1 MKTADVLLTLPFHHL
16 YLDLAVAGLLAVLFW
31 RFNLSRWA
39 MEANRA
45 RAMRWRTRCHL
56 RPGPGLA
63 TWPELVY
70 QWGRL
75 AAAKRG
81 GRARP
86 GLAYRQRLL
95 ARPRHYA
102 IRLGRAQWGKRVL
115 GTMEAN
121 WLLLAP
127 PRKGKSGA
135 LADWILDWP
144 GAVIATSTRADLFT
158 NTAGARCRR
167 AVVHVFNPFGIGR
180 VPSTFG
186 WDPVAGCQDP
196 AEAFTRADA
205 LIGPRVGGT
214 GDMSFWQ
221 DKAALALSALLH
233 AAALSGRTV
242 LDIWDWANRSGDAIG
257 GSALAR
263 HPAASSVLRSVF
275 AEATREGRSPDSIRM
290 TMAKSLTWVAVPSV
304 AAMVAGPAARPFDA
318 ARFAAARETLYLVA
332 PGTQGVVIEPLF
344 RCFVD
349 FAQRQATLAGSRTPA
364 GKLDPPL
371 LLALDEVRQIVRVPL
386 DVWLADSAGK
396 GVCIIAVAHGMGQLR
411 EGWGADGAATIWDTT
426 NKIIL
431 PGVQDRAVL
440 DEVADVCGQVG
451 AREADRRI
459 QVQAV
464 PPAFVSR
471 LPARRAFILA
481 GGVNPVVVKLR
492 PVWAR
497 LPARLRLA
505 VAPPVLAA
513 TLAPPR
519 DLPAAASWAASAPD
533 LPSVLVPVGAGEDA
547 TAGLPGWAVTD
558 GTEDH
563 QA

>member
-1 MKTADVLLTLPFHHL
+1 
-16 YLDLAVAGLLAVLFW
+16 
-31 RFNLSRWA
+31 
-39 MEANRA
+39 MESNRA

-56 RPGPGLA
+56 RPGAGFA

-75 AAAKRG
+75 AASKRG

-86 GLAYRQRLL
+86 GLTYRQRLL

-158 NTAGARCRR
+158 NTAGARWRR
-167 AVVHVFNPFGIGR
+167 GLVHVFNPFGIGN

-205 LIGPRVGGT
+205 LIGPRAGGT
-214 GDMSFWQ
+214 GDMAFWQ

-257 GSALAR
+257 GSALAH

-318 ARFAAARETLYLVA
+318 ARFAAARGTLYLVA

-451 AREADRRI
+451 AREGDRRV

-464 PPAFVSR
+464 PPAFVSQLLR
-471 LPARRAFILA
+471 PAARSSWPAASR
-481 GGVNPVVVKLR
+481 PVVVKLR

-497 LPARLRLA
+497 LSSRLRLA
-505 VAPPVLAA
+505 VAPPPLSAYQELDLEVPELEDTPQTWVDRTRPLDGVLE
-513 TLAPPR
+513 
-519 DLPAAASWAASAPD
+519 PAGAPD
-533 LPSVLVPVGAGEDA
+533 LPPL
-547 TAGLPGWAVTD
+547 GLD
-558 GTEDH
+558 DNQDDH
-563 QA
+563 QG

>member
-1 MKTADVLLTLPFHHL
+1 MSHALAVLAALPLHHL
-16 YLDLAVAGLLAVLFW
+16 YPDALAVLVLAALFW
-31 RFNLSRWA
+31 RFNLSHWA
-39 MEANRA
+39 MESNRA

-56 RPGPGLA
+56 RPGAGFA
-63 TWPELVY
+63 TLPELMV

-75 AAAKRG
+75 AASKRG

-86 GLAYRQRLL
+86 GLTYRQRLL

-144 GAVIATSTRADLFT
+144 GAVIATSTRADLFK
-158 NTAGARCRR
+158 NTAGARWRR
-167 AVVHVFNPFGIGR
+167 GVVHVFNPFGIGR

-186 WDPVAGCQDP
+186 WDVVAGCEDP
-196 AEAFTRADA
+196 AEAFMRADA
-205 LIGPRVGGT
+205 LIGPRVTGT

-221 DKAALALSALLH
+221 DKAAIALSALLH
-233 AAALSGRTV
+233 AADLSGRTV

-257 GSALAR
+257 GSTLAS

-275 AEATREGRSPDSIRM
+275 AEATREGRSPDSIRL

-304 AAMVAGPAARPFDA
+304 ARMVTGPAARPFDA
-318 ARFAAARETLYLVA
+318 ARFAATCGTLYLVA
-332 PGTQGVVIEPLF
+332 PGTQGIVIESLF

-349 FAQRQATLAGSRTPA
+349 YAQRKATLAGSRTPA

-371 LLALDEVRQIVRVPL
+371 LLALDEVRQIVRVSL

-411 EGWGADGAATIWDTT
+411 EGWGPDGAATIWDTT

-451 AREADRRI
+451 AREGDRRV

-464 PPAFVSR
+464 PPAFLSR

-481 GGVNPVVVKLR
+481 GGAYPVVVKLR

-497 LPARLRLA
+497 LSSRLRLA
-505 VAPPVLAA
+505 VAPPPLSAYQQLDLEIPELEDTPQARVDRTRPLDGVLE
-513 TLAPPR
+513 
-519 DLPAAASWAASAPD
+519 PAGAPD
-533 LPSVLVPVGAGEDA
+533 LPALDLDDVGENR
-547 TAGLPGWAVTD
+547 
-558 GTEDH
+558 
-563 QA
+563 QR